1 MRVLLSIRPVHVESI
16 LSGAKR
22 FEFRRKLFTRRDVS
36 TVLVYCTMPVG
47 RLVAEF
53 DIAGILEDEP
63 EQLWRRTETGSGISK
78 AYYDEYFDGRSKAY
92 ALAIGD
98 LRIYKTPVIPTDVIE
113 NFTPPQSYRYVPR
126 SKHARQLELL

>member
-1 MRVLLSIRPVHVESI
+1 MRVLLSIRPTHVENI

-22 FEFRRKLFTRRDVS
+22 FEFRRKMFTRRDVS
-36 TVLVYCTMPVG
+36 TVMVYCTMPVG

-53 DIAGILEDEP
+53 DIADILEDEP
-63 EQLWRRTETGSGISK
+63 EQLWIKTETHSGISK
-78 AYYDEYFDGRSKAY
+78 AYYDAYFDGRTKAY

-98 LRIYKTPVIPTDVIE
+98 LRIYETPVVPADVIE

-126 SKHARQLELL
+126 TTAVRQLELL